1 MQDIDV
7 GQLLKE
13 TEIFGSDFNENGGKR
28 RSHDLKLK
36 MRELISKLI
45 DERKDKLYIYGYA
58 PLSGIESKALKDF
71 DISEKEWIEGQ
82 STVSFDPRLKKLIQ
96 GV

>member
-1 MQDIDV
+1 MQDEDV
-7 GQLLKE
+7 GQLLRE
-13 TEIFGSDFNENGGKR
+13 TKIFGSDFNDNGGKL

-58 PLSGIESKALKDF
+58 PLSGIESKALRDF
-71 DISEKEWIEGQ
+71 DISRSDLVGFRSEKE
-82 STVSFDPRLKKLIQ
+82 
-96 GV
+96 

>member
-1 MQDIDV
+1 MQDKDV

-13 TEIFGSDFNENGGKR
+13 TRIFGSDFNDNGGKR

-45 DERKDKLYIYGYA
+45 DERKDKLYINGYV
-58 PLSGIESKALKDF
+58 PLLGIESKALRDF
-71 DISEKEWIEGQ
+71 DIPEEEWIEAQ
-82 STVSFDPRLKKLIQ
+82 LAVKVQYLLTHV
-96 GV
+96 